1 MPAGLR
7 SHTVWSEMTM
17 TPTEAM
23 SPVGGAD
30 TAAAACMALG
40 IGAGVLLPAVAGPSP
55 LTLPLAAALAAAGVV
70 LGLWLRRRWGQALT
84 ALQTHLE
91 GQHQALCQQKE
102 EYIDELE
109 RLGIEIAPILSR
121 HIDSSRTLTEESVT
135 QLTGRFSELAGDIQQ
150 VAETTRGSTSGS
162 GSIGGLFGDSQAA
175 LQEVV
180 QSLDAILHREHT
192 MVTQVQS
199 LAGAI
204 ADLETM
210 AQGVRSVAEQINVLA
225 LNAAIEAARAGSHG
239 RGFAVVADE
248 VRKLAASSAQTG
260 QRISDKI
267 RDINAAMASTLDL
280 VASSAATDN
289 HLVEHSEATIHQVL
303 ARLQEAMDALS
314 GDAQR
319 LRANSTHIGEEIS
332 SLLINLQFQDRV
344 SQVLGHVRDSL
355 QRVQETLAEVR
366 AQADDDR
373 HQAKLRVD
381 DLLRQMLGEY
391 STQEERSHHQDKHS
405 NRRADSRASELT
417 FF

>member
-1 MPAGLR
+1 
-7 SHTVWSEMTM
+7 MTA
-17 TPTEAM
+17 TLTEAM
-23 SPVGGAD
+23 PPSGGAD
-30 TAAAACMALG
+30 SATMVCTALG

-55 LTLPLAAALAAAGVV
+55 LNLALAVALAVAGVA
-70 LGLWLRRRWGQALT
+70 LRLWLRRRWSQSLT
-84 ALQTHLE
+84 VLRTHLE
-91 GQHQALCQQKE
+91 GQHRALCRKKD

-135 QLTGRFSELAGDIQQ
+135 QLMGRFSELAGDLQQ
-150 VAETTRGSTSGS
+150 VAETTRGSASGTATV
-162 GSIGGLFGDSQAA
+162 GGLFGDSQAS

-180 QSLDAILHREHT
+180 HSLDAILHRQHA

-204 ADLETM
+204 TELETM
-210 AQGVRSVAEQINVLA
+210 AKGVRSVAEQINVLA

-260 QRISDKI
+260 QRISDQI
-267 RDINAAMASTLDL
+267 RDINTAMASTLDL

-289 HLVEHSEATIHQVL
+289 QVVERSEATIQQVL
-303 ARLQEAMDALS
+303 ARLQESMDAIS
-314 GDAQR
+314 RDAQS
-319 LRANSTHIGEEIS
+319 LRANSAHIGEEIA
-332 SLLINLQFQDRV
+332 SLLVDLQFQDRV

-355 QRVQETLAEVR
+355 QRVQQTLAAPREG
-366 AQADDDR
+366 ADDDH
-373 HQAKLRVD
+373 HQATLRVD
-381 DLLRQMLGEY
+381 DLLHQMRREY
-391 STQEERSHHQDKHS
+391 STQEERSHHQDERSDH
-405 NRRADSRASELT
+405 RADSRASELT